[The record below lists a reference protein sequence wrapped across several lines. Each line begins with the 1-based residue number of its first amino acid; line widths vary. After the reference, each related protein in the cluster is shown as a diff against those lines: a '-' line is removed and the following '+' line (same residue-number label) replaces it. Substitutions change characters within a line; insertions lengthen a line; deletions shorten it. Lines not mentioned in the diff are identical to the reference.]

1 MAADQNSI
9 KHCFQL
15 LKNSDPQ
22 LYERLIRLCDQ
33 YTHDLMEATVTAP
46 QDQILV
52 AQGRAQQAIKFM
64 RLMTEMPVNPKPT
77 A

>member
-1 MAADQNSI
+1 MAADQNLI

-33 YTHDLMEATVTAP
+33 YAYELMEATVTAP